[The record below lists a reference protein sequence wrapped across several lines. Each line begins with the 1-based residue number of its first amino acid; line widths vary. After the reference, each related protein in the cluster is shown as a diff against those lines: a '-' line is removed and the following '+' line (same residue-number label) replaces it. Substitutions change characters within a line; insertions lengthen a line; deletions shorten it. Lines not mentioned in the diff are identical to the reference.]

1 MESKRVLLIDS
12 NHADF
17 RAGKR
22 VWAEAERRRL
32 TKLAGLAV
40 EQVTYHETAQRVVV
54 ETALGYHFSISTADY
69 HRLIP
74 E

>member
-1 MESKRVLLIDS
+1 MQSIKVSLIDS

-17 RAGKR
+17 PAGKR
-22 VWAEAERRRL
+22 VWAEGERRRL
-32 TKLAGLAV
+32 MKLAGLEV
-40 EQVTYHETAQRVVV
+40 EQVTYSEAAQQVVV
-54 ETALGYHFSISTADY
+54 QTALGYHFSISTTDY